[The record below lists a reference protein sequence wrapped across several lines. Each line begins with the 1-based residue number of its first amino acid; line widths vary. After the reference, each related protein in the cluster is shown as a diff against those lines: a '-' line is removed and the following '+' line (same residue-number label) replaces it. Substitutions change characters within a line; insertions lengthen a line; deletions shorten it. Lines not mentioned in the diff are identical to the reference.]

1 MNKKRNWDELFA
13 EAEAAVRQPTS
24 IGPDGRFHPVNHACL
39 PLPLVKQTDGRGL
52 RSPQTAVFGLPPMLS
67 AWLRRQGKHGETRVL
82 AACAGLSRTVAEWAV
97 T

>member
-67 AWLRRQGKHGETRVL
+67 AWLHRQGK
-82 AACAGLSRTVAEWAV
+82 AGTARSVCWLPAQA
-97 T
+97 